1 MINNTIQNKIYTY
14 ADYKTFPENEPIE
27 IIEGE
32 IYNMAPAPSRIHQK
46 LINELSYVINH
57 YIKSNNGPCELYT
70 APFDVLLKNNNEPLD
85 SCKNVVQPDISVICD
100 KNKLTDKGCTG
111 APNMIIEIVS
121 PYNPSNDYIKKAY
134 LYEKYGVSEYWIVNP
149 INKTILVYNLDENK
163 EYGSPEMY
171 NFTHKI
177 KVNTFNNLDIDFNS
191 FNL

>member
-1 MINNTIQNKIYTY
+1 MINNIKNKIYTY
-14 ADYKTFPENEPIE
+14 ADYKTFSENEPIE
-27 IIEGE
+27 IIDGE
-32 IYNMAPAPSRIHQK
+32 IYSMDPAPSRIHQK
-46 LINELSYVINH
+46 IINELSYLINH

-70 APFDVLLKNNNEPLD
+70 APFDVILKNDNEPLD
-85 SCKNVVQPDISVICD
+85 SCKNIVQPDISVICD

-149 INKTILVYNLDENK
+149 INKTILVYTLNENK
-163 EYGSPEMY
+163 EYSSPEMY

-177 KVNTFNNLDIDFNS
+177 KVNTFNNLEIDFNS
-191 FNL
+191 LDL